1 MGAAATSAAF
11 VLSGCMRQPTPAP
24 APATTQ
30 AGGAAHGNGIAA
42 ANDST
47 HRGPPRP
54 PNPIK
59 PYDQVITRDAKTRR
73 GMFIT
78 HRVGPKLYFEIPSNE
93 LNKDMLLVGRYA
105 RAGEADP
112 RRQQSYGGDQF
123 AERTL
128 RWERS
133 GNRVILRSPSFDIT
147 ADSTL
152 PVYKAVIASN
162 NPTILAVFDVEAYGK
177 DSAAVI
183 DVTSLY
189 VTPMPEFD
197 VQGTQ
202 LDPRRSYI
210 ESAAAYPNNVEVEA
224 TQTITA
230 PQAGASSILAHWS
243 MVRLPEHPMMPR
255 LVDDRIGYFDVS
267 QVDFGTTEYRS
278 VTKRYIARWRLEK
291 KDTTAALSDPV
302 QPIVYYIDP
311 ATPNQWKPYI
321 RAAVAEWEPAFE
333 AAGFSHAIVAK
344 DVPTDRDWSL
354 EDVRHTVI
362 RWLPST
368 TENAVGPHISDPRTG
383 EILNGSIRIFHN
395 VMNLNRAWYFTQVGP
410 LDPRAQRWPMPD
422 SLMGR
427 LLQYVVAHEIGHTL
441 GFYHNHKASSTYP
454 TDSVRSATW
463 VAKMGHTPSI
473 MDYSRFNYVAQ
484 PEDHIPVNDLIPQV
498 GVYDKY
504 AVMWGYKPIPG
515 ARTPEQERP
524 QLNSWLRMQDTIPWY
539 RFGHAAETGLNG
551 NPDPG
556 DETEAVGD
564 ADAVKAT
571 SFGLKNIK
579 RVMPMLIPVTIKPG
593 EDFSDLAEIY
603 GRLIE
608 QWTREMVHVSN
619 VIGGTETQL
628 KAGGQAG
635 VVYTPLSRDRQV
647 AAMHFLNDNVFK
659 TPMFFVDEQVTRR
672 LEPNGS
678 ITRINTAQGRVL
690 ASVLS
695 NTRAARLIEFAALAP
710 RNAPAYSVTDMLSDL
725 HHGVWTELGDAHVT
739 IDAFRRGL
747 QHLYLDQLTS
757 RVRPPKP
764 TSDLDRLRAVMSSG
778 APNDYV
784 AAMRL
789 DLTALQSE
797 VARAI
802 PRAADAAT
810 RAHLLDVKRTLDGL
824 LSTTTYIIESTN

>member
-1 MGAAATSAAF
+1 
-11 VLSGCMRQPTPAP
+11 
-24 APATTQ
+24 
-30 AGGAAHGNGIAA
+30 
-42 ANDST
+42 
-47 HRGPPRP
+47 
-54 PNPIK
+54 
-59 PYDQVITRDAKTRR
+59 
-73 GMFIT
+73 MFTT
-78 HRVGPKLYFEIPSNE
+78 HRVGPKLYFEIPSSE
-93 LNKDMLLVGRYA
+93 LNKDMLLVGRFA
-105 RAGEADP
+105 RAGESDP
-112 RRQQSYGGDQF
+112 RQQQTYGGDQF

-133 GNRVILRSPSFDIT
+133 GNRVVLRSPSFDIT

-162 NPTILAVFDVEAYGK
+162 NPTIIAIFDVEAYGK

-183 DVTSLY
+183 DVTNLY
-189 VTPMPEFD
+189 ITPVPEFD
-197 VQGTQ
+197 VRGAQV
-202 LDPRRSYI
+202 DPRRSFI
-210 ESAAAYPNNVEVEA
+210 ENATAFPNNVEVEA
-224 TQTITA
+224 TQTLGG
-230 PQAGASSILAHWS
+230 QQGQVSSVVAHWS

-267 QVDFGTTEYRS
+267 QVDFGTNEYRS
-278 VTKRYIARWRLEK
+278 VTKEYIARWRLEK
-291 KDTTAALSDPV
+291 KDTSAALSEPV

-311 ATPNQWKPYI
+311 ATPDQWKPYI

-333 AAGFSHAIVAK
+333 AAGFKNAIVAK
-344 DVPTDRDWSL
+344 DPPANDPDWSL

-395 VMNLNRAWYFTQVGP
+395 VLNLNRAWYFTQVAP
-410 LDPRAQRWPMPD
+410 LDARAQHWPMPD

-454 TDSVRSATW
+454 VDSVRSATW

-484 PEDHIPVNDLIPQV
+484 PEDHIAVNDLIPRV
-498 GVYDKY
+498 GPYDTF
-504 AVMWGYKPIPG
+504 AVMWGYTPIRG
-515 ARTPEQERP
+515 ARTPEQEKP
-524 QLNSWLRMQDTIPWY
+524 QLNTWLRMQDTIPWY

-571 SFGLKNIK
+571 GLGLRNIK
-579 RVMPMLIPVTIKPG
+579 RVMPMLIPTTVKLG
-593 EDFSDLAEIY
+593 EDFSDLGEMY
-603 GRLIE
+603 GRLID
-608 QWTREMVHVSN
+608 QWTREMVHVTN
-619 VIGGTETQL
+619 VVGGAETQL

-635 VVYTPLSRDRQV
+635 VVYTPLPRVRQV
-647 AAMHFLNDNVFK
+647 AAVQFLNDNAFK

-678 ITRINTAQGRVL
+678 IARINAAQGRVL
-690 ASVLS
+690 ASLLS
-695 NTRAARLIEFAALAP
+695 NTRAARMIEFAALASP
-710 RNAPAYSVTDMLSDL
+710 SAPAYSLNDLVSDL
-725 HHGVWTELGDAHVT
+725 HRGIWAEVSDTKVS

-747 QHLYLDQLTS
+747 QRQYLSQFES
-757 RVRPPKP
+757 RIHPAK
-764 TSDLDRLRAVMSSG
+764 SSG
-778 APNDYV
+778 EPMLPGRLQMIAREAAPADLV

-789 DLTALQSE
+789 DLTVLQDE
-797 VARAI
+797 VTRAI
-802 PRAADAAT
+802 PRAANAPT
-810 RAHLLDVKRTLDGL
+810 RAHLLDVKRSIDAI
-824 LSTTTYIIESTN
+824 LSGPTYNIESSN